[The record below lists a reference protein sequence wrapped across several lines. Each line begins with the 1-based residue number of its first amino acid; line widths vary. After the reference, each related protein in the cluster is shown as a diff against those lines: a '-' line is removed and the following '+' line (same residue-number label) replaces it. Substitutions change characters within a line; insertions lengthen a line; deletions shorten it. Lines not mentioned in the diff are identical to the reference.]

1 MIRKLARRP
10 APATAIASVALFVS
24 LSGVSYGVATGFT
37 DSREIKDN
45 TIRSRDIRN
54 STIRTQDLRNNEIRG
69 GDVRNSTLTG
79 RDVALNG
86 LGGLDINESRLEKVG
101 DANSLD
107 GVDSSG
113 FLRPD
118 GTGFQAIPGATGD
131 PAPQYDVDP
140 LGYVHLQGQ
149 AQGGDGVLPP
159 EARPAGER
167 RFAVAD
173 GDDDGPE
180 VLTVAPDGQ
189 LSAVGDFYLDSVTFR
204 AAG

>member
-24 LSGVSYGVATGFT
+24 LSGVSYGVATGFI
-37 DSREIKDN
+37 DSREIRDE
-45 TIRSRDIRN
+45 TILSKDIRN
-54 STIRTQDLRNNEIRG
+54 SAVRTQDLRNNEIRG

-79 RDVALNG
+79 RDVALNS

-101 DANSLD
+101 DANTLD
-107 GVDSSG
+107 GVDSGG

-118 GTGFQAIPGATGD
+118 GTGFQPIPGATGD

-140 LGYVHLQGQ
+140 LGYVHLQGL
-149 AQGGDGVLPP
+149 AEGGDGVLPS
-159 EARPAGER
+159 EARPPAER

-173 GDDDGPE
+173 ATDPGTS
-180 VLTVAPDGQ
+180 VLTIGTDGQ
-189 LSAVGDFYLDSVTFR
+189 ISSSADVYLDGVTFR
-204 AAG
+204 ADG